1 MKNKSFAIFILTH
14 GRADNVV
21 TFQTLKKVGC
31 TAKIYFVIDN
41 EDDQAEKYY
50 ENFGKENVIMF
61 DKLAISKT
69 FDTMDLS
76 EERRTI
82 VYARNACFDIAKDL
96 GLEYF
101 LELDDDY
108 SSFMFRY
115 EKDDT
120 LSSVQCKN
128 LDKVFDAMLDFL
140 DQTGAYSVAFAQG
153 GDFIGGATSQFWQ
166 KKIHRKVMNSFFCR
180 TDKPFKFLGSINE
193 DVNAYVT
200 LGQKGKLFF
209 TISECMLVQTATQQ
223 SKGGLTDIY
232 LDLGTYV
239 KSFYSVICSPS
250 CVKVHS
256 MGVNYMRI
264 HHKVE
269 ADKCYPKIINE
280 KYKKK

>member
-1 MKNKSFAIFILTH
+1 MKNKFAVFILSH
-14 GRADNVV
+14 GRADNLK
-21 TFQTLKKVGC
+21 TLG
-31 TAKIYFVIDN
+31 TLRRQGYTGKIYVILDN
-41 EDDQAEKYY
+41 EDDQIDEYKKI
-50 ENFGKENVIMF
+50 EDIEVIVF
-61 DKLAISKT
+61 DKLQEMERT
-69 FDTMDLS
+69 DTIDNF
-76 EERRTI
+76 RKHKAV
-82 VYARNACFDIAKDL
+82 VYARNKCHDIAKEL

>member
-1 MKNKSFAIFILTH
+1 
-14 GRADNVV
+14 V
-21 TFQTLKKVGC
+21 
-31 TAKIYFVIDN
+31 
-41 EDDQAEKYY
+41 
-50 ENFGKENVIMF
+50 F
-61 DKLAISKT
+61 DKLQEMERT
-69 FDTMDLS
+69 DTIDNFHKHKAV
-76 EERRTI
+76 
-82 VYARNACFDIAKDL
+82 VYARNKCHDIAKDL

-128 LDKVFDAMLDFL
+128 LDKVFDAMLKFL

>member
-1 MKNKSFAIFILTH
+1 MNNFAVFILSH
-14 GRADNVV
+14 GRADNLK
-21 TFQTLKKVGC
+21 TLG
-31 TAKIYFVIDN
+31 TLRRQGYTGKIYVILDN
-41 EDDQAEKYY
+41 EDDQIDEYKKI
-50 ENFGKENVIMF
+50 EDIEVIVF
-61 DKLAISKT
+61 DKLQEMERT
-69 FDTMDLS
+69 DTIDNF
-76 EERRTI
+76 RKHKAV
-82 VYARNACFDIAKDL
+82 VYARNKCHDIAKDL

-128 LDKVFDAMLDFL
+128 LDKVFDAMLKFL

-153 GDFIGGATSQFWQ
+153 GDFIGGASSQFWQ

-280 KYKKK
+280 RYKKK

>member
-1 MKNKSFAIFILTH
+1 MKNNFAVFILSH
-14 GRADNVV
+14 GRADNLK
-21 TFQTLKKVGC
+21 TLG
-31 TAKIYFVIDN
+31 TLRRQGYTGKIYVILDN
-41 EDDQAEKYY
+41 EDDQIDEYKKIQDI
-50 ENFGKENVIMF
+50 EVIVF
-61 DKLAISKT
+61 DKLQEMERT
-69 FDTMDLS
+69 DTIDNF
-76 EERRTI
+76 RKHKAV
-82 VYARNACFDIAKDL
+82 VYARNKCHDIAKDL

-128 LDKVFDAMLDFL
+128 LDKVFDAMLKFL

-153 GDFIGGATSQFWQ
+153 GDFIGGASSQFWQ

>member
-1 MKNKSFAIFILTH
+1 MKNNFAVFILSH
-14 GRADNVV
+14 GRADNLK
-21 TFQTLKKVGC
+21 TLG
-31 TAKIYFVIDN
+31 TLRRQGYTGKIYVILDN
-41 EDDQAEKYY
+41 EDDQIDEYKKIKDI
-50 ENFGKENVIMF
+50 EVIVF
-61 DKLAISKT
+61 DKLQEMERT
-69 FDTMDLS
+69 DTIDNFHKHKAV
-76 EERRTI
+76 
-82 VYARNACFDIAKDL
+82 VYARNMCHDIAKDL

-128 LDKVFDAMLDFL
+128 LDKVFDAMLKFL

-153 GDFIGGATSQFWQ
+153 GDFIGGASSQFWQ

>member
-1 MKNKSFAIFILTH
+1 MNNFAVFILSH
-14 GRADNVV
+14 GRADNLK
-21 TFQTLKKVGC
+21 TLG
-31 TAKIYFVIDN
+31 TLRRQGYTGKIYVILDN
-41 EDDQAEKYY
+41 EDDQIDEYKKI
-50 ENFGKENVIMF
+50 EDIEVIVF
-61 DKLAISKT
+61 DKLQEMERT
-69 FDTMDLS
+69 DTIDNF
-76 EERRTI
+76 RKHKAV
-82 VYARNACFDIAKDL
+82 VYARNKCHDIAKDL

-153 GDFIGGATSQFWQ
+153 GDFIGGASSQFWQ

-280 KYKKK
+280 RYKKK